1 MYKYITMNGDVYVK
15 TDRLTLRRVV
25 ELIVTTGVAK
35 CQRLYISAYNFI
47 RVLGG
52 I

>member
-1 MYKYITMNGDVYVK
+1 MYKYITMNGDVYIK
-15 TDRLTLRRVV
+15 TDCLTLRRVV
-25 ELIVTTGVAK
+25 ELIVAK
-35 CQRLYISAYNFI
+35 CRHLYISAYNFI